1 MSEPRRRTSTVVAF
15 SLGVC
20 LTGACTHAFPDATA
34 SPVDAMRK
42 LGLFGDVFEKVR
54 TSYVERPDD
63 DKLIEGAISGMLSSL
78 DPHSSYL
85 PPKEWKDM
93 RDQTRGE
100 FGGLGIEVAME
111 DGLVKVVSPI
121 DDTPAAR
128 AGLLAN
134 DLVGKIDDE
143 TVPGL
148 TLAQCVERMR
158 GKPGTSV
165 RLTVVRK
172 GTKEPF
178 EVTMVREVIKVRAVK
193 ARAEG
198 EVAYLRVS
206 QFNERTTDSLHREM
220 DRLAGEIGK
229 ERLKGYVLDLR
240 NNPGGLLDQ
249 AVSVAGTFITRGEI
263 VSTRGREERDTL
275 RFGADGKPDRSGGL
289 PLVVLVNGGSASA
302 SEIVAGAV
310 QDHKRGTVLGTRSWG
325 KGSVQ
330 TLVPLGAQG
339 ALKLTTARYYTPSGR
354 SIQAKGIEPDVVVRE
369 VVPDD
374 LKGKDE
380 TKGEVSLKGHLI
392 NGSDA
397 DKGGSSAYVPP
408 DAAKDTQLQAAL
420 ELVRKTRP

>member
-1 MSEPRRRTSTVVAF
+1 MTKRPRPTTIAAF
-15 SLGVC
+15 ALGAC
-20 LTGACTHAFPDATA
+20 LTGACSHAFPDASA

-54 TSYVERPDD
+54 EAYVEPVDEQ
-63 DKLIEGAISGMLSSL
+63 KLIEGAISGMLASL
-78 DPHSSYL
+78 DPHSEYL
-85 PPKEWKDM
+85 PPKAWDDM
-93 RDQTRGE
+93 RSQTRGQ

-111 DGLVKVVSPI
+111 EGLVKVVSPI
-121 DDTPAAR
+121 DDTPASR

-134 DLVGKIDDE
+134 DLVGKIDGE
-143 TVPGL
+143 TVQGL

-158 GKPGTSV
+158 GKPGTTV

-178 EVTMVREVIKVRAVK
+178 DVTLTREVIHVIPVK

-198 EVAYLRVS
+198 EVVYLRVT
-206 QFNERTTDSLHREM
+206 QFNEQTTDALRRQM
-220 DRLAGEIGK
+220 DRVESEIGK
-229 ERLKGYVLDLR
+229 DRVKGYVLDLR
-240 NNPGGLLDQ
+240 NNPGGLLEQ
-249 AVSVAGTFITRGEI
+249 AVGVSETFLGKALVVTVKGRSPEDVQPLQGRGEDR
-263 VSTRGREERDTL
+263 TG
-275 RFGADGKPDRSGGL
+275 GKP
-289 PLVVLVNGGSASA
+289 VAVLVNGGSASA
-302 SEIVAGAV
+302 SEIVAGAM
-310 QDHKRGTVLGTRSWG
+310 QDHRRAVVVGTRSWG

-354 SIQAKGIEPDVVVRE
+354 SIQAKGIEPDEVVRE
-369 VVPDD
+369 NVPDD

-380 TKGEVSLKGHLI
+380 TKGEVSLKGHLL
-392 NGSDA
+392 NGADA

-420 ELVRKTRP
+420 SDVRKAAR